1 MPMLYAL
8 LFCLFVVYLK
18 PVANPNNPEIESLSR
33 TQILVVMG
41 VTAIVLLI
49 VAKIWQKLG
58 SVELLPLIF
67 TTDALLWGIG
77 MAVGISVASSI
88 VYRLWPA
95 YRRSADI
102 YLELV
107 IKPLVWPDLIWLG
120 LLPGLSEELLFR
132 GVMLPAF
139 GLNVT
144 AVIISSL
151 LFGVLHLSGSEQWP
165 YVIWAT
171 VVGFALGYI
180 ALITGNLLIPITAHI
195 ITNLVSSSLWKLT
208 QSKASES

>member
-1 MPMLYAL
+1 M
-8 LFCLFVVYLK
+8 
-18 PVANPNNPEIESLSR
+18 ANPNNPEIESLSR

-49 VAKIWQKLG
+49 VTKIWQKLG
-58 SVELLPLIF
+58 SVELLPVNF
-67 TTDALLWGIG
+67 TTDALLWGVG
-77 MAVGISVASSI
+77 VAAVISVASSI

-107 IKPLVWPDLIWLG
+107 IKPLIWPDLIWLG

-139 GLNVT
+139 GLNIT
-144 AVIISSL
+144 AVIVSSL

-165 YVIWAT
+165 YVVWAT
-171 VVGFALGYI
+171 VVGFGLGYI

-195 ITNLVSSSLWKLT
+195 ITNLVSSSLWKIT

>member
-1 MPMLYAL
+1 M
-8 LFCLFVVYLK
+8 
-18 PVANPNNPEIESLSR
+18 ANQNNPEIESLSR

-49 VAKIWQKLG
+49 VTKIWQKLG
-58 SVELLPLIF
+58 SVELLPVNF
-67 TTDALLWGIG
+67 TTDALLWGVG
-77 MAVGISVASSI
+77 MAAGISVASSI

-107 IKPLVWPDLIWLG
+107 IKPLIWPDLIWLG

-139 GLNVT
+139 GLNIT
-144 AVIISSL
+144 AVIVSSL

-165 YVIWAT
+165 YVVWAT
-171 VVGFALGYI
+171 IIGFGLGYI

-195 ITNLVSSSLWKLT
+195 ITNLVSSSLWKMT